1 MKKTALVT
9 GGSRGIGE
17 AVVKKL
23 IGEGYDVAFFYRD
36 NEDAAEGV
44 TEETGALALKC
55 DVTDRD
61 RVFDLAKRVCE
72 HFGTPAFDVVV
83 CNAGI
88 SQIGLFQ
95 DMTKE
100 QWENIRGVN
109 LDGVVNTL
117 QAVIP
122 LMVSEKRGSIVLVS
136 SMWGRV
142 GASCEAAYSATK
154 AAVIGLGQSLA
165 KELGPSGIRVNC
177 VAPGVIN
184 TDMNGNLS
192 DEEIDELKEET
203 PLGRL
208 GSAEETA
215 DLVMFLA
222 SEKASF
228 ITGQVIGIDG
238 GFVV

>member
-17 AVVKKL
+17 AVVRKL
-23 IGEGYDVAFFYRD
+23 ISEGYDVAFFYRD

-44 TEETGALALKC
+44 TEETGALAIKC
-55 DVTDRD
+55 DVTDRAK
-61 RVFDLAKRVCE
+61 VFEYAKRVCE
-72 HFGTPAFDVVV
+72 HFDVPAFDVVV
-83 CNAGI
+83 ANAGV
-88 SQIGLFQ
+88 SWIGLFQ

-100 QWENIRGVN
+100 QWETIRGAD

-122 LMVSEKRGSIVLVS
+122 AMVSEKKGSIILLS

-142 GASCEAAYSATK
+142 GASCEAAYSAAK
-154 AAVIGLGQSLA
+154 SAVIGLGKSLA

-184 TDMNGNLS
+184 TDMNEMLT
-192 DEEIDELKEET
+192 DEDIDELKEET
-203 PLGRL
+203 PLGRI
-208 GSAEETA
+208 GSPEEVAE
-215 DLVMFLA
+215 LVMFLA